1 MSVTMKVR
9 RKDKLERKLLKMA
22 PAAKETLRKATLKG
36 AQDVQRLARQFAP
49 FVTGELRESIQIE
62 LPIERKGLAAR
73 VGPTVFYGLFVEF
86 GTRGGQSGTRT
97 TDSRGRSRKVQRNHP
112 GTPPRPFLLPAFRLE
127 RRRIKGRY
135 TRAIRKAAKMV
146 SRR

>member
-1 MSVTMKVR
+1 MSVTVKIR
-9 RKDKLERKLLKMA
+9 RKDKLERKLLAMV
-22 PAAKETLRKATLKG
+22 PAADEELRKATLKG

-49 FVTGELRESIQIE
+49 VDTGELRESIAVE
-62 LPIERKGLAAR
+62 LPIERRGLAAR

-97 TDSRGRSRKVQRNHP
+97 TDSRGRSRSVSRTHP

-127 RRRIKGRY
+127 RKRIKGRY
-135 TRAIRKAAKMV
+135 TRAIRKAAQQV
-146 SRR
+146 SKR

>member
-1 MSVTMKVR
+1 MSVRFKVR

-22 PAAKETLRKATLKG
+22 PAAEGELRKATLKG
-36 AQDVQRLARQFAP
+36 AKDVQRLARQFAP
-49 FVTGELRESIQIE
+49 FETGELRESIQIE
-62 LPIERKGLAAR
+62 LPIERRGLAAR

-97 TDSRGRSRKVQRNHP
+97 TDPRGRSRKVQRTHP
-112 GTPPRPFLLPAFRLE
+112 GTPPRPFLLRPFRLE
-127 RRRIKGRY
+127 RKRIRGRY
-135 TRAIRKAAKMV
+135 TRAIRKAAKLV